1 MLAVP
6 ARQHPQRDR
15 KILCCGLAGQVAQGR
30 LTPGRL
36 LPKNDSR
43 PGPVA
48 SHGVYSFTRRYFD
61 ANSDVH
67 VT

>member
-15 KILCCGLAGQVAQGR
+15 EILGCGLAAQVAGGR

-36 LPKNDSR
+36 LPMHDPR

-48 SHGVYSFTRRYFD
+48 SHGVYFRTTRYFH
-61 ANSDVH
+61 ANNDVH